1 MDNGISP
8 ADLAAVVNDKDS
20 WGGNGAWWIIVLF
33 VVLFGG
39 NGLWGNNGYNAATTA
54 DIQRAVD
61 LNSIQRG
68 QADIMADIQRTTYE
82 QIAAT
87 KDASYNNLSEIRDTQ
102 SAANI
107 GFSDIKNN
115 LTCGFARMQE
125 GFCGT
130 ERAID
135 NVKYEAAMNTAAIN
149 ANIDNKF
156 NRLEKGQLEQQIAA
170 QAAQIQQLQLNAAMC
185 GVVRYPNQSVYAYP
199 PFGNPM
205 PIMGGTSF

>member
-8 ADLAAVVNDKDS
+8 ADLAAVVKDNDS
-20 WGGNGAWWIIVLF
+20 CGNGAWWIIVLF

-39 NGLWGNNGYNAATTA
+39 NGFWGNNGYDAATTA

-61 LNSIQRG
+61 LNSVQRG

-87 KDASYNNLSEIRDTQ
+87 KDAAYNNLSEIRDTQ
-102 SAANI
+102 AAANA
-107 GFSDIKNN
+107 GFSDVKNN

-125 GFCGT
+125 NSCET
-130 ERAID
+130 QRAID

-149 ANIDNKF
+149 SNIDAKF
-156 NRLEKGQLEQQIAA
+156 NRIEKGQLEQQIAA
-170 QAAQIQQLQLNAAMC
+170 QAAQIQQLQLNAALC

-199 PFGNPM
+199 PAGPF
-205 PIMGGTSF
+205 MGGTSF